1 MNLFNSN
8 YFLKIFPFLSTF
20 FCFLLMTLP
29 IMPKGM
35 GEITPMFGV
44 IVLSFWIIFRQDLLP
59 YYSVFIL
66 GLFHDA
72 MIGTLF
78 GSGSLALILIKF
90 VVVGVVDQDHRV
102 SFLRAFFIIILCLL
116 LWTVI
121 IATPVLIKYSLSI
134 NFIPI
139 VFQLLSSIIIV
150 PIAII
155 FMSFFLNK
163 MDRSV

>member
-1 MNLFNSN
+1 
-8 YFLKIFPFLSTF
+8 
-20 FCFLLMTLP
+20 
-29 IMPKGM
+29 M

-44 IVLSFWIIFRQDLLP
+44 VVLSFWIIFRQDLLP

-78 GSGSLALILIKF
+78 GIGSLALIVIKL
-90 VVVGVVDQDHRV
+90 VVVGMLDQDHRV
-102 SFLRAFFIIILCLL
+102 SFLRAFFVIILCLS

-121 IATPVLIKYSLSI
+121 IATPVLIEYSLSI
-134 NFIPI
+134 NYIPI
-139 VFQLLSSIIIV
+139 VFQLLSSLIMA

-163 MDRSV
+163 IDRSA

>member
-1 MNLFNSN
+1 
-8 YFLKIFPFLSTF
+8 
-20 FCFLLMTLP
+20 
-29 IMPKGM
+29 
-35 GEITPMFGV
+35 
-44 IVLSFWIIFRQDLLP
+44 
-59 YYSVFIL
+59 
-66 GLFHDA
+66 

-90 VVVGVVDQDHRV
+90 VVVGVIDQDHRV

>member
-8 YFLKIFPFLSTF
+8 YFLKFFPFLSTF

-44 IVLSFWIIFRQDLLP
+44 IVFSFWIIFRQDLLP
-59 YYSVFIL
+59 YYSVFII

-72 MIGTLF
+72 MIGTVF
-78 GSGSLALILIKF
+78 GSGSLALILIKLI
-90 VVVGVVDQDHRV
+90 VVRVLDQDHRV

-116 LWTVI
+116 LWTII
-121 IATPVLIKYSLSI
+121 IATPVLIKFSLSI

-139 VFQLLSSIIIV
+139 VFQILSSIIIA

-155 FMSFFLNK
+155 FMSYFLNK

>member
-8 YFLKIFPFLSTF
+8 YFLKTFPFLSTF

-44 IVLSFWIIFRQDLLP
+44 IVLSFWIIFREDLLP

-78 GSGSLALILIKF
+78 GIGSLALIVIKL
-90 VVVGVVDQDHRV
+90 VVVGMLDQDHRV
-102 SFLRAFFIIILCLL
+102 SFLRAFFIIILCLFF
-116 LWTVI
+116 WTVVT
-121 IATPVLIKYSLSI
+121 ATPILIEHTFSI
-134 NFIPI
+134 NFMPM
-139 VFQLLSSIIIV
+139 VFQLLSSIIIA

-155 FMSFFLNK
+155 LMSFFLNK
-163 MDRSV
+163 MDRSA

>member
-8 YFLKIFPFLSTF
+8 YFLKTFPFLSTF

-35 GEITPMFGV
+35 GEITPVVGV

-78 GSGSLALILIKF
+78 GIGSLALIVIKL
-90 VVVGVVDQDHRV
+90 VVVGMLDQDHRV
-102 SFLRAFFIIILCLL
+102 SFLRAFFIIILCLF
-116 LWTVI
+116 LWTAI
-121 IATPVLIKYSLSI
+121 TAIPVLIEHTLSI
-134 NFIPI
+134 NFMPI
-139 VFQLLSSIIIV
+139 VFQLLSSIIIA

-155 FMSFFLNK
+155 LMSFFLNK
-163 MDRSV
+163 MDRSA

>member
-1 MNLFNSN
+1 MNLFNN
-8 YFLKIFPFLSTF
+8 NFFLKTIPFLSTF

-90 VVVGVVDQDHRV
+90 VVVGVVDQAHRV